1 MVIYR
6 YNQNNTVKA
15 LEDYKMRKFVVN
27 VNGNSYE
34 VEVEEVGGAPVSSPY
49 AVKPVQAAPVSAPAA
64 PTPAPAA
71 PAPAPAAPVSTG
83 AEGSIKITA
92 PMPGTILDIK
102 VKAGDKV
109 QKGTLVIILEAMK
122 MENEILSPNDATVAS
137 VNVTKGQQ
145 VNSGD
150 VMLTLN

>member
-1 MVIYR
+1 
-6 YNQNNTVKA
+6 
-15 LEDYKMRKFVVN
+15 MRKFIVN

-34 VEVEEVGGAPVSSPY
+34 VEVEEVGAVSASAPR
-49 AVKPVQAAPVSAPAA
+49 PVQAAAAPAPA
-64 PTPAPAA
+64 PAPAPAVEAPKEAAPAA
-71 PAPAPAAPVSTG
+71 PAPAG
-83 AEGSIKITA
+83 KEGSIKITA

-102 VKAGDKV
+102 VKPGDKV

-122 MENEILSPNDATVAS
+122 MENEILSPHDAVVAS

>member
-1 MVIYR
+1 
-6 YNQNNTVKA
+6 
-15 LEDYKMRKFVVN
+15 MRKFVVN

-34 VEVEEVGGAPVSSPY
+34 VEVEEVGGAPVSVPF
-49 AVKPVQAAPVSAPAA
+49 AVRPIQAAAA
-64 PTPAPAA
+64 VAPAA
-71 PAPAPAAPVSTG
+71 PAPAPAAPAATPAPAPAAPVSSG
-83 AEGSIKITA
+83 AAGAVKISA

-102 VKAGDKV
+102 VKAGDTV

-122 MENEILSPNDATVAS
+122 MENEILSPQDATVAS

>member
-1 MVIYR
+1 
-6 YNQNNTVKA
+6 
-15 LEDYKMRKFVVN
+15 MRKFVVN

-34 VEVEEVGGAPVSSPY
+34 VEVEEVGGAPVSAPS
-49 AVKPVQAAPVSAPAA
+49 AVRPVQTAAAVAPAA
-64 PTPAPAA
+64 PASVPAAPAA
-71 PAPAPAAPVSTG
+71 APAPAAPVSSGSEG
-83 AEGSIKITA
+83 AIKMTA

-102 VKAGDKV
+102 VKAGDSV
-109 QKGTLVIILEAMK
+109 NKGTLVIILEAMK
-122 MENEILSPNDATVAS
+122 MENEILSPQDATVAS

>member
-1 MVIYR
+1 
-6 YNQNNTVKA
+6 
-15 LEDYKMRKFVVN
+15 MRKFVVN

>member
-1 MVIYR
+1 
-6 YNQNNTVKA
+6 
-15 LEDYKMRKFVVN
+15 MRKFVVN

-34 VEVEEVGGAPVSSPY
+34 VEVEEVGGTPVSVPSAVRPVQTVASAPVAP
-49 AVKPVQAAPVSAPAA
+49 APVPAA
-64 PTPAPAA
+64 PTVA
-71 PAPAPAAPVSTG
+71 PAPATPVSNG
-83 AEGSIKITA
+83 AEGAVKISA

-102 VKAGDKV
+102 VKAGDVVK
-109 QKGTLVIILEAMK
+109 KGTLVIILEAMK
-122 MENEILSPNDATVAS
+122 MENEILSPQDATVVS

>member
-1 MVIYR
+1 
-6 YNQNNTVKA
+6 
-15 LEDYKMRKFVVN
+15 MRKFKVN

-34 VEVEEVGGAPVSSPY
+34 VEVEEVGATPVSAAS
-49 AVKPVQAAPVSAPAA
+49 AARPVQAA
-64 PTPAPAA
+64 AA
-71 PAPAPAAPVSTG
+71 PAPAPEAQKAAAAPAPAGTEG
-83 AEGSIKITA
+83 AIKITA

-102 VKAGDKV
+102 VKPGDKV
-109 QKGTLVIILEAMK
+109 KKDGLVIILEAMK
-122 MENEILSPNDATVAS
+122 MENEILSPQDATVAS

>member
-1 MVIYR
+1 
-6 YNQNNTVKA
+6 
-15 LEDYKMRKFVVN
+15 MRKFVVN

-34 VEVEEVGGAPVSSPY
+34 VEVEEVGGAPASAPS
-49 AVKPVQAAPVSAPAA
+49 AVRPVQTAAAPVAAATPAPAA
-64 PTPAPAA
+64 PAAA

-83 AEGSIKITA
+83 AEGAIKITA

-102 VKAGDKV
+102 VKPGDKV
-109 QKGTLVIILEAMK
+109 NKGTLVIILEAMK
-122 MENEILSPNDATVAS
+122 MENEILAPQDATVAS

>member
-1 MVIYR
+1 
-6 YNQNNTVKA
+6 
-15 LEDYKMRKFVVN
+15 MRKFVVN

-137 VNVTKGQQ
+137 VITAKGVTSLPVPAVVGIAIKYALSPIFG
-145 VNSGD
+145 NA
-150 VMLTLN
+150 

>member
-1 MVIYR
+1 
-6 YNQNNTVKA
+6 
-15 LEDYKMRKFVVN
+15 MRKFVVN

-64 PTPAPAA
+64 PTPAPAAPAPAPAA

>member
-1 MVIYR
+1 M
-6 YNQNNTVKA
+6 K
-15 LEDYKMRKFVVN
+15 KFVVN

-34 VEVEEVGGAPVSSPY
+34 VEVEEVGGAPS
-49 AVKPVQAAPVSAPAA
+49 AVRPVQASAPIAAPAPTSTPVSAAPAA
-64 PTPAPAA
+64 PA
-71 PAPAPAAPVSTG
+71 PAPAPAAPVSNG
-83 AEGSIKITA
+83 AEGAVKISA

-102 VKAGDKV
+102 VKAGDVVK
-109 QKGTLVIILEAMK
+109 KGTLVIVLEAMK
-122 MENEILSPNDATVAS
+122 MENEILAPQDANVAS